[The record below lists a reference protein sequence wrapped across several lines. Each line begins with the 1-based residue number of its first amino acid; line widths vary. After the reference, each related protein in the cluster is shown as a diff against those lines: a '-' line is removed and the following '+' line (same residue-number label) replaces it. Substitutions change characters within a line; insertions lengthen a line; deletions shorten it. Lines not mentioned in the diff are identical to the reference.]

1 MDLTPY
7 VSRVENSLAA
17 ASAAGDEVTQRA
29 AAALTAALEPAVRL
43 GIMAALADAALE
55 ISDELGD
62 RVVEVRLEGT
72 GIRTVVSNLPPGG
85 ADGTEA
91 APTPAAAGGEASRI
105 TLRLPE
111 EVKLQAEHAAAAEGI
126 SLNTWLVRAT
136 QQALGTRSPAPGVT
150 RAEGTHRVR
159 GWVQA

>member
-17 ASAAGDEVTQRA
+17 ASAAGDEGTQRA
-29 AAALTAALEPAVRL
+29 AVALTTALEPAVRL
-43 GIMAALADAALE
+43 GIMAALADMALE
-55 ISDELGD
+55 VSDELGD

-72 GIRTVVSNLPPGG
+72 GIRTVVSILPPGG
-85 ADGTEA
+85 ADDTEA
-91 APTPAAAGGEASRI
+91 APTLAAAGGEASRI

-111 EVKLQAEHAAAAEGI
+111 EIKLQAEHAAAAEGI

-136 QQALGTRSPAPGVT
+136 QQALGTGGPAGPR
-150 RAEGTHRVR
+150 RAERTHRVR